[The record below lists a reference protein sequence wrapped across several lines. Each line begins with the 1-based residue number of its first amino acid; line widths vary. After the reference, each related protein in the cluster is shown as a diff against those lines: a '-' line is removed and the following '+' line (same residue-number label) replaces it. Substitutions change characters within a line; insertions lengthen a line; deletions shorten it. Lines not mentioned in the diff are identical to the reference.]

1 MMFWVRMGWM
11 SMMMGMIGFERRLV
25 GDKACM
31 RETDE

>member
-11 SMMMGMIGFERRLV
+11 SMRMGMIGFERQLI

-31 RETDE
+31 REGR